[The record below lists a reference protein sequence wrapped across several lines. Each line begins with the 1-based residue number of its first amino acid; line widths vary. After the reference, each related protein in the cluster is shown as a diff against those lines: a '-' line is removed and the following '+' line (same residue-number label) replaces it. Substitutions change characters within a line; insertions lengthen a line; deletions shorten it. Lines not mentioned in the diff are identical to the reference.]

1 MNKQQLAQYAVART
15 FFASSSI
22 AEAIEQCGYV
32 QADPIRAPA
41 RAQDLI
47 LRHRVDGYRADD
59 LETHYPNLPVFEDM
73 LHNYGF
79 FPQQHLTLLYPRKLS
94 PRWQTYMDEHRA
106 LRRKVLRYLADH
118 VEAHPRDVE
127 KLVGASQRV
136 NGWGGT
142 SSASTLMLEGLH
154 REGRARVVRRE
165 AGQRVYASAG
175 PMRAKD
181 AERAATRGDALITLL
196 VNLYAPM
203 PLRSLTHTISMCGH
217 YKPDVDYKARI
228 QAMMKRGEL
237 ATGEIDGLVYVW
249 PARELPEAEVTDTV
263 RLLAPFDPLVWDR
276 RRFEHLWQWP
286 YRFEAYTPP
295 AKRQFGY
302 YALPLL
308 WRENVIGWAN
318 VEADRE
324 RGAVK
329 IDCGFVNSKPRGAA
343 FRAAFE
349 EEMARI
355 KVFLRC

>member
-1 MNKQQLAQYAVART
+1 LNKQQLAQYAVART
-15 FFASSSI
+15 LFAPTNLTT
-22 AEAIEQCGYV
+22 AIETLGYV

-47 LRHRVDGYRADD
+47 LRHRVRDYRADD
-59 LETHYPNLPVFEDM
+59 LETHYPSLDVFEDM

-79 FPQQHLTLLYPRKLS
+79 FPERHVALLYPRKLS
-94 PRWQTYMDEHRA
+94 TRWQTYMDEHRA
-106 LRRKVLRYLADH
+106 LRRKVLRFLADNA
-118 VEAHPRDVE
+118 EAHPRDVE
-127 KLVGASQRV
+127 KFVGAGQRV

-154 REGRARVVRRE
+154 RDGMARVVRRE
-165 AGQRVYASAG
+165 AGQRVYARAT
-175 PMRAKD
+175 PVRAKD
-181 AERAATRGDALITLL
+181 ALSATARGDALIALL
-196 VNLYAPM
+196 VNLYAPLPM
-203 PLRSLTHTISMCGH
+203 RSLTHTISMCGA
-217 YKPDVDYKARI
+217 YKPDIDYKARI
-228 QAMMKRGEL
+228 QAMIRRGAL
-237 ATGEIDGLVYVW
+237 ATLDVDGLTYVL
-249 PARELPEAEVTDTV
+249 PADEAVEADIRDEV

-286 YRFEAYTPP
+286 YRFEAYTPA

-318 VEADRE
+318 VEADRD

-329 IDCGFVNSKPRGAA
+329 IDCGYVNSKPRGAA

-349 EEMARI
+349 AEVARV

>member
-1 MNKQQLAQYAVART
+1 MNKQQLARIAVART
-15 FFASSSI
+15 LFAPGNLTH
-22 AEAIEQCGYV
+22 AIETLGYV

-47 LRHRVDGYRADD
+47 LRHRVDGYRVDD
-59 LETHYPNLPVFEDM
+59 LETQYPSLPVFEDM

-79 FPQQHLTLLYPRKLS
+79 FPQRQLTLLYPRKLS
-94 PRWQTYMDEHRA
+94 AGWQKYMDEHRA

-118 VEAHPRDVE
+118 AEAHPRDVE
-127 KLVGASQRV
+127 KFVGASQRV

-154 REGRARVVRRE
+154 REGRARVLRRE
-165 AGQRVYASAG
+165 AGQRVYASAA

-181 AERAATRGDALITLL
+181 ARSATARGEMLIALL

-203 PLRSLTHTISMCGH
+203 PLRSLTHTISMCGA

-228 QAMMKRGEL
+228 QAMIKRGVL
-237 ATGEIDGLVYVW
+237 ATVDVEGLTYVSPAGETIVADI
-249 PARELPEAEVTDTV
+249 RDEV
-263 RLLAPFDPLVWDR
+263 RLMAPFDPLVWDR

-286 YRFEAYTPP
+286 YRFEAYTPA

-318 VEADRE
+318 VEADRD
-324 RGAVK
+324 RGMVK
-329 IDCGFVNSKPRGAA
+329 IDCGYVKSKPRGVA

-349 EEMARI
+349 EEAARV

>member
-1 MNKQQLAQYAVART
+1 VNKQQLARIAVART
-15 FFASSSI
+15 FFATTNLTN
-22 AEAIEQCGYV
+22 AIETLGYT

-47 LRHRVDGYRADD
+47 LRHRVEGYCVDD
-59 LETHYPNLPVFEDM
+59 LEAQYPTLPVIEDM

-79 FPQQHLTLLYPRKLS
+79 FPRQHITLLYPRKLS
-94 PRWQTYMDEHRA
+94 TRWQTYMDEHRA
-106 LRRKVLRYLADH
+106 LRRKVLRYLTDNA
-118 VEAHPRDVE
+118 EAHPRDVE
-127 KLVGASQRV
+127 KFVGASQRV

-154 REGRARVVRRE
+154 REGVARVARRE
-165 AGQRVYASAG
+165 AGQRVYARAA
-175 PMRAKD
+175 PVRAKD
-181 AERAATRGDALITLL
+181 ALSATARGDALIALL
-196 VNLYAPM
+196 VNLYAPLPM
-203 PLRSLTHTISMCGH
+203 RSLTHTISMCGA

-228 QAMMKRGEL
+228 QAMIRRGAL
-237 ATGEIDGLVYVW
+237 VTVDVDGLTYVS
-249 PARELPEAEVTDTV
+249 PAGESVEADVRDEV

-286 YRFEAYTPP
+286 YRFEAYTPA
-295 AKRQFGY
+295 AKRQLGY

-324 RGAVK
+324 RGVVSVE
-329 IDCGFVNSKPRGAA
+329 CGYVNSKPRGRA
-343 FRAAFE
+343 FRVALEAE
-349 EEMARI
+349 VARL